1 MEPNVEIVRFSKFL
15 KVKSSIDKIPKD
27 TVLALTVKDYRLF
40 ADVVIGT
47 LFIDLKRASYFQ
59 DMWVKLLENNQMN
72 VECEED
78 AQVLIKLSF

>member
-1 MEPNVEIVRFSKFL
+1 V
-15 KVKSSIDKIPKD
+15 
-27 TVLALTVKDYRLF
+27 LTVKDYRLF